1 MFLIPGPCCLNC
13 EKQKKVQQPITLGSS
28 SGYICDEC
36 YNSNIWANEDNQR
49 SHSLLNLLLH
59 TKLYNSKRDGT

>member
-1 MFLIPGPCCLNC
+1 MSLIPGPCCLNC

-36 YNSNIWANEDNQR
+36 YNSNIWANTLRKKYVVSVEK
-49 SHSLLNLLLH
+49 LLQLLE
-59 TKLYNSKRDGT
+59 REV